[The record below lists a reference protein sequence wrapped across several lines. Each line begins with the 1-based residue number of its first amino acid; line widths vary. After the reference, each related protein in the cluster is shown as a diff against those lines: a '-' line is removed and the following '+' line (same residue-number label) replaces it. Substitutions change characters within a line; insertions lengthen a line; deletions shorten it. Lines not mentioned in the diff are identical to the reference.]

1 MSSVLIADDHPVV
14 RAALKMVLG
23 ALRDSHEKK
32 VFDTLMEAPDGI
44 STLKLIREHSPSLVV
59 LDLHMPKL
67 NGLELLARLQHDK
80 STCRVVVFSSYE
92 PRFYVER
99 CMRGGAMGF
108 VEKTNDLQELA
119 KAVKALLSG
128 YTYFPRLDTST
139 VNLSLLQIDEQNMIR
154 KLSDR
159 ELTIFQYLARG
170 SGNQEIA
177 TLMNLSHKTVSTY
190 KSRLIEKL
198 NVKSLVHLR
207 DLALR
212 NQLI

>member
-23 ALRDSHEKK
+23 ALRDSNDRK
-32 VFDTLMEAPDGI
+32 VFDTLLEVSDGV
-44 STLKLIREHSPSLVV
+44 SALQLIRERSPSLVV
-59 LDLHMPKL
+59 LDLQMPKL
-67 NGLELLARLQHDK
+67 GGLELLARLQHDQ
-80 STCRVVVFSSYE
+80 SPARVVVFSSYE

-99 CMRGGAMGF
+99 CMRAGAMGF
-108 VEKTNDLQELA
+108 VEKTNDLEELV
-119 KAVKALLSG
+119 KAARALLSG

-139 VNLSLLQIDEQNMIR
+139 VNLSLLQIDEQKMIDM
-154 KLSDR
+154 LSDR

-170 SGNQEIA
+170 AGNQEIA
-177 TLMNLSHKTVSTY
+177 TLMNLSHKTISTY
-190 KSRLIEKL
+190 KSRLIDKL

-207 DLALR
+207 DLAQR

>member
-23 ALRDSHEKK
+23 ALKDSNDRK
-32 VFDTLMEAPDGI
+32 VFDTLFEVSDGV
-44 STLKLIREHSPSLVV
+44 SALQLIRERSPSLVV
-59 LDLHMPKL
+59 LDLQMPKL
-67 NGLELLARLQHDK
+67 GGLEFLARLQHDR
-80 STCRVVVFSSYE
+80 SPARVVVFSSYE

-99 CMRGGAMGF
+99 CMRAGAMGF
-108 VEKTNDLQELA
+108 VEKTNDLEELV

-139 VNLSLLQIDEQNMIR
+139 VNLSVLQIDEQKMIEM
-154 KLSDR
+154 LSDR

-170 SGNQEIA
+170 AGNQEIA
-177 TLMNLSHKTVSTY
+177 TMMNLSHKTISTY
-190 KSRLIEKL
+190 KSRLIDKL

-207 DLALR
+207 DLAQR